1 MAKAL
6 EDRILEERSRLR
18 VTTEELS
25 SRIKASPY
33 GPKSKE
39 YLKRWIQVESTGEV
53 GFALWS

>member
-25 SRIKASPY
+25 SRITASPY

-39 YLKRWIQVESTGEV
+39 SLKR
-53 GFALWS
+53 